1 MTATATPNPWY
12 REPWPWILM
21 AGPATVIVAGFITLW
36 LAITSFDGLV
46 VDDYYKRGLAINQA
60 LARTTAAEN
69 LGLQGE
75 VEWNPLDG
83 AVAVKLERTGGAAL
97 PDSVRLTVSH
107 ATRAG
112 HDQIVMLARKGDGR
126 YAGRVDPLGPGRWQ
140 IMIEDTA
147 GQWRVKGG
155 LQAPQERTARLAP

>member
-1 MTATATPNPWY
+1 LAASAAGT
-12 REPWPWILM
+12 EPSRSGRPPTVTLPV
-21 AGPATVIVAGFITLW
+21 ASGTSPAI
-36 LAITSFDGLV
+36 
-46 VDDYYKRGLAINQA
+46 
-60 LARTTAAEN
+60 ARTTAAEN

-83 AVAVKLERTGGAAL
+83 AVAVRLERTGGAAL

-112 HDQIVMLARKGDGR
+112 HDQIVTLASKGDGR